1 MKILPFNREQI
12 LEIAEKYGTPFYIYD
27 EKGIRENV
35 RNLLRTFSWC
45 DFREY
50 FAVKAT
56 PTPYIM
62 DILKEE
68 GCGLDCSSMAELM
81 AAEKC
86 NVSGENIMFSSNN
99 TPYEEYEKAMNMG
112 AIINL
117 DDITHIDFLKKHL
130 YIPSTIC
137 LRYNPGTFAMWNNI
151 IGEPGDAK
159 FGFTKKQ
166 LFEGYKILKEEGVK
180 KFGLHT
186 MIVSNELDGRCF
198 IEVAKM
204 MFELVVEIS
213 RELSIDID
221 FLNLGGGLGIPY
233 RPEEKPL
240 DLKDISEHVKD
251 LYEVLIIKDNIKP
264 FKLFTEFGRFITG
277 PYGYL
282 VSKVIH
288 KKEIYKNYI
297 GLDATMAD
305 LMRPAIYG
313 AYHHITVMGKEEHE
327 ATHKYDITGS
337 LCENNDKFAIDRVLP
352 SIDTGDIIVIHD
364 TGAHG
369 HAMGFNYNG
378 KLRSPELVLNEN
390 GSVKL
395 IRRRETFDDY
405 FATVNISDQ

>member
-1 MKILPFNREQI
+1 MKILPFNKEKI
-12 LEIAEKYGTPFYIYD
+12 LEITEKYGTPFYIYD
-27 EKGIRENV
+27 EKAMRENV
-35 RNLLRTFSWC
+35 RNLLSSFSWC
-45 DFREY
+45 EFKEY

-56 PTPYIM
+56 PTPYILN
-62 DILKEE
+62 ILKEE
-68 GCGLDCSSMAELM
+68 GCGLDCSSMAELIL
-81 AAEKC
+81 AEKC
-86 NVSGENIMFSSNN
+86 NVSGESIMFSSNN
-99 TPYEEYEKAMNMG
+99 TPLEEYEKAMNMG

-117 DDITHIDFLKKHL
+117 DDITHIDFLKKNL

-137 LRYNPGTFAMWNNI
+137 LRYNPGHFAVWNNI

-159 FGFTKKQ
+159 FGFTKEQ
-166 LFEGYKILKEEGVK
+166 LFEGYKMLKDEGVK
-180 KFGLHT
+180 SFGLHT

-204 MFELVVEIS
+204 MFELVVEIYK
-213 RELSIDID
+213 ELSVEID
-221 FLNLGGGLGIPY
+221 FVNLGGGLGIAY
-233 RPEEKPL
+233 RPEEKSL
-240 DLKDISEHVKD
+240 DLKDISEQVKD
-251 LYEVLIIKDNIKP
+251 LYEVLIIKGNIKP

-305 LMRPAIYG
+305 LMRPAVYC
-313 AYHHITVMGKEEHE
+313 AYHHITVMGKEHKP
-327 ATHKYDITGS
+327 ALYKYDITGS
-337 LCENNDKFAIDRVLP
+337 LCENNDKFAIDRLLP
-352 SIDTGDIIVIHD
+352 HIDTGDIIVIHD

-378 KLRSPELVLNEN
+378 KLRSPELMLKED

-395 IRRRETFDDY
+395 IRRRETLDDY
-405 FATVNISDQ
+405 FATVEW

>member
-1 MKILPFNREQI
+1 MKTLPFNKEKI
-12 LEIAEKYGTPFYIYD
+12 LEITEKYGTPFYIYD
-27 EKGIRENV
+27 EKAIRENV
-35 RNLLRTFSWC
+35 RNLLKAFSWC
-45 DFREY
+45 DFKEY

-56 PTPYIM
+56 PTPYILNV
-62 DILKEE
+62 LKEE
-68 GCGLDCSSMAELM
+68 GCGLDCSSMAELIL
-81 AAEKC
+81 AEKC

-99 TPYEEYEKAMNMG
+99 TPSEEYEKAMNMG

-117 DDITHIDFLKKHL
+117 DDITHIDFLKKNL
-130 YIPSTIC
+130 YIPSTMC
-137 LRYNPGTFAMWNNI
+137 LRYNPGHFAVWNNI

-166 LFEGYKILKEEGVK
+166 LFEGYKMLKESGVK
-180 KFGLHT
+180 TFGLHT

-198 IEVAKM
+198 AEVAKM
-204 MFELVVEIS
+204 MFELVVEIYK
-213 RELSIDID
+213 ELSIEID
-221 FLNLGGGLGIPY
+221 FVNLGGGLGIPY
-233 RPEEKPL
+233 RPEEKSL
-240 DLKDISEHVKD
+240 NLKDISEKVKD
-251 LYEVLIIKDNIKP
+251 LYENFVIKGNIKP

-313 AYHHITVMGKEEHE
+313 AYHHITVPGKEQED
-327 ATHKYDITGS
+327 AAYKYDITGS

-352 SIDTGDIIVIHD
+352 HIDTGDIIVIHD

-378 KLRSPELVLNEN
+378 KLRSPELVLKED

-395 IRRRETFDDY
+395 IRRRETLDDY
-405 FATVNISDQ
+405 FATLEK

>member
-1 MKILPFNREQI
+1 K
-12 LEIAEKYGTPFYIYD
+12 
-27 EKGIRENV
+27 
-35 RNLLRTFSWC
+35 
-45 DFREY
+45 
-50 FAVKAT
+50 
-56 PTPYIM
+56 
-62 DILKEE
+62 
-68 GCGLDCSSMAELM
+68 
-81 AAEKC
+81 
-86 NVSGENIMFSSNN
+86 
-99 TPYEEYEKAMNMG
+99 
-112 AIINL
+112 
-117 DDITHIDFLKKHL
+117 
-130 YIPSTIC
+130 
-137 LRYNPGTFAMWNNI
+137 
-151 IGEPGDAK
+151 
-159 FGFTKKQ
+159 
-166 LFEGYKILKEEGVK
+166 
-180 KFGLHT
+180 
-186 MIVSNELDGRCF
+186 
-198 IEVAKM
+198 
-204 MFELVVEIS
+204 
-213 RELSIDID
+213 ELSIDID

-251 LYEVLIIKDNIKP
+251 LYESLIIKGNIKP

-313 AYHHITVMGKEEHE
+313 AYHHITVMGKEQEKPSC
-327 ATHKYDITGS
+327 KYDITGS

-352 SIDTGDIIVIHD
+352 RIDTGDIIVIHD

-378 KLRSPELVLNEN
+378 KLRSPELVLKED

-405 FATVNISDQ
+405 FATVVW

>member
-1 MKILPFNREQI
+1 LKISPFNKEKI
-12 LEIAEKYGTPFYIYD
+12 LEITEKYGTPFYIYD
-27 EKGIRENV
+27 EKAMRENV
-35 RNLLRTFSWC
+35 RNLLSSFSWC
-45 DFREY
+45 EFKEY

-56 PTPYIM
+56 PTPYILN
-62 DILKEE
+62 ILKEE
-68 GCGLDCSSMAELM
+68 GCGLDCSSMAELIL
-81 AAEKC
+81 AEKC
-86 NVSGENIMFSSNN
+86 NVSGESIMFSSNN
-99 TPYEEYEKAMNMG
+99 TPLEEYKKAMNMG

-117 DDITHIDFLKKHL
+117 DDITHIDFLKKNL
-130 YIPSTIC
+130 YIPSTMC
-137 LRYNPGTFAMWNNI
+137 LRYNPGHFAVWNNI

-166 LFEGYKILKEEGVK
+166 LFEGYKILKDAGVK

-198 IEVAKM
+198 IEVARM
-204 MFELVVEIS
+204 MFELVVEIYK
-213 RELSIDID
+213 ELSLEID
-221 FLNLGGGLGIPY
+221 FVNLGGGLGIAY
-233 RPEEKPL
+233 RPEEKSL

-251 LYEVLIIKDNIKP
+251 LYELLIIKGNIKP

-305 LMRPAIYG
+305 LMRPAVYG
-313 AYHHITVMGKEEHE
+313 AYHHITVIGKEHKP
-327 ATHKYDITGS
+327 ALYKYDITGS
-337 LCENNDKFAIDRVLP
+337 LCENNDKFAIDRLLP
-352 SIDTGDIIVIHD
+352 HIDTGDIIVIHD

-378 KLRSPELVLNEN
+378 KLRSPELMLKED
-390 GSVKL
+390 GSVRL
-395 IRRRETFDDY
+395 IRRRETLDDY
-405 FATVNISDQ
+405 FATVNISEQ

>member
-1 MKILPFNREQI
+1 MKISPFNKEKI
-12 LEIAEKYGTPFYIYD
+12 LEITEKYGTPFYIYD
-27 EKGIRENV
+27 EKAMRENV
-35 RNLLRTFSWC
+35 RNLLSSFSWC
-45 DFREY
+45 EFKEY

-56 PTPYIM
+56 PTPYILN
-62 DILKEE
+62 ILKEE
-68 GCGLDCSSMAELM
+68 GCGLDCSSMAELIL
-81 AAEKC
+81 AEKC
-86 NVSGENIMFSSNN
+86 NVSGESIMFSSNN
-99 TPYEEYEKAMNMG
+99 TPLEEYKKAMNMG

-117 DDITHIDFLKKHL
+117 DDITHIDFLKKNL
-130 YIPSTIC
+130 YIPSTMC
-137 LRYNPGTFAMWNNI
+137 LRYNPGHFAVWNNI

-166 LFEGYKILKEEGVK
+166 LFEGYKILKDAGVK

-198 IEVAKM
+198 IEVARM
-204 MFELVVEIS
+204 MFELVVEIYK
-213 RELSIDID
+213 ELSLEID
-221 FLNLGGGLGIPY
+221 FVNLGGGLGIAY
-233 RPEEKPL
+233 RPEEKSL

-251 LYEVLIIKDNIKP
+251 LYELLIIKGNIKP

-305 LMRPAIYG
+305 LMRPAVYG
-313 AYHHITVMGKEEHE
+313 AYHHITVIGKEHKP
-327 ATHKYDITGS
+327 ALYKYDITGS
-337 LCENNDKFAIDRVLP
+337 LCENNDKFAIDRLLP
-352 SIDTGDIIVIHD
+352 HIDTGDIIVIHD

-378 KLRSPELVLNEN
+378 KLRSPELMLKED
-390 GSVKL
+390 GSVRL
-395 IRRRETFDDY
+395 IRRRETLDDY
-405 FATVNISDQ
+405 FATVNISEQ